1 MTAEPQAATPRGG
14 WGGALVVLVAV
25 VAAVAGLLMVPS
37 LLADDAS
44 DPGAGAGTTAAPTTS
59 TTAPLAGACGEA
71 HAGHNAAMW
80 DPTSADEML
89 DAECPW
95 PYPPFETAVEGGT
108 ENPNLGAVF
117 EARRYSDLWDALQE
131 AKIGVCTI
139 APLADASADG
149 FTFGFRY
156 TAQAGGCSAGG
167 DTVDLVVREYV
178 TRAWRDSSAATLAA
192 TNAPVVVLGRWV
204 VFVEGDDEFTTNR
217 LFEVLVG
224 LGAVTVAPSA

>member
-1 MTAEPQAATPRGG
+1 MSTEPQAAAPRGG
-14 WGGALVVLVAV
+14 WGGAVVVLAAV
-25 VAAVAGLLMVPS
+25 VAAIAGLLVVPS

-44 DPGAGAGTTAAPTTS
+44 DPGAGADTTAAPATS
-59 TTAPLAGACGEA
+59 TTVALDGACGEA

-89 DAECPW
+89 DAGCPW

-117 EARRYSDLWDALQE
+117 EARRYSDLWDALQ
-131 AKIGVCTI
+131 AASVGVCTV
-139 APLADASADG
+139 APLADVPADG

-156 TAQAGGCSAGG
+156 TVRSGGCSAGS

-178 TRAWRDSSAATLAA
+178 TRAWRDSAAADLAA
-192 TNAPVVVLGRWV
+192 SAPPAVVVGRWAV
-204 VFVEGDDEFTTNR
+204 VVEGDDEFTTNR
-217 LFEVLVG
+217 LFEMLVG
-224 LGAVTVAPSA
+224 LGAVTVAPAA